1 MPGRLQGVGP
11 STCIVAQEGP
21 FGGSR
26 DPLPDTDGLGV
37 AGVSTLRLLI
47 EAPVPGTKST
57 RLWVLSG
64 WGGLDW
70 SLLPLGKGGLTCP
83 PGRRRCDLWVPTRW
97 PCRCGHRGC
106 PGHSWSVAEG
116 SRAPGLLLGR
126 ASSGHLREGEVDE
139 DRRGLGAMPGEG
151 IWGVLFWAHKS
162 IHIHSH
168 THRTH
173 TTHACTHIHHTII
186 HTLLHRIGT
195 DPYTHPR

>member
-1 MPGRLQGVGP
+1 MLGRLQGVGP
-11 STCIVAQEGP
+11 GTCIVAQEGP

-47 EAPVPGTKST
+47 EAPVPGTRST

-64 WGGLDW
+64 WVGGLDW
-70 SLLPLGKGGLTCP
+70 SLLPLGKGVLTCP

-97 PCRCGHRGC
+97 LYRCGHRGC

-126 ASSGHLREGEVDE
+126 ASSGHLREGEMDE
-139 DRRGLGAMPGEG
+139 DRRGGGGHAWGGDMGCAILGPQ
-151 IWGVLFWAHKS
+151 
-162 IHIHSH
+162 IHSH
-168 THRTH
+168 PQPHSPHTYDTRMYTH
-173 TTHACTHIHHTII
+173 TPHN
-186 HTLLHRIGT
+186 
-195 DPYTHPR
+195 HPHPFTQDRH